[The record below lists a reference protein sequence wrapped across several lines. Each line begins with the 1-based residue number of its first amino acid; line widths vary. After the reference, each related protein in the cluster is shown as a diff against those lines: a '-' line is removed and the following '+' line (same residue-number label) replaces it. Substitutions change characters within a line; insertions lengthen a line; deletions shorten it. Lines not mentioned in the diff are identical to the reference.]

1 MGRSLLILL
10 DTHAVVWLALDETRI
25 SKKAGAAIAAAR
37 RAGDGL
43 AISGVTLLELAML
56 SNKGRIQLDVSLESF
71 MGEVES
77 RFIVLPITGRI
88 CVRALAFSREYPKD
102 PADRIIGATALVEG
116 LRLITADRAI
126 RSSRALPTIW

>member
-1 MGRSLLILL
+1 
-10 DTHAVVWLALDETRI
+10 
-25 SKKAGAAIAAAR
+25 
-37 RAGDGL
+37 
-43 AISGVTLLELAML
+43 ML
-56 SNKGRIQLDVSLESF
+56 SNQGRIHLDVSLESF

-88 CVRALAFSREYPKD
+88 CVRALAFPRAYLKD

-116 LRLITADRAI
+116 LTLITVDRAI